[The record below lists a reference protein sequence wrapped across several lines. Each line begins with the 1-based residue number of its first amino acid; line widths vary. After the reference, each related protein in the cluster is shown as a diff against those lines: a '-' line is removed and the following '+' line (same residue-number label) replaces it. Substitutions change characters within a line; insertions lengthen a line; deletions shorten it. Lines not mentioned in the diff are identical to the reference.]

1 MAAITAAMVKELREM
16 TDAGMMECKKAL
28 VEADGDMD
36 KAVDVLRTRGLAAAA
51 KKVGR
56 ATNEGTVMA
65 IVSDDATKGAVVE
78 LNCETDFVGMNEK
91 FKGYAEKIAR
101 AAMAANVEDVEAL
114 KAVDAEGETV
124 EDVLTDAIHT
134 LGENMNLARAAVV
147 EAGGVASYIHGGGK
161 IGVLV
166 TFDVEGI
173 DPASDEFQ
181 HCGRDVAM
189 QVAAASP
196 VSATRESVPAEV
208 VAHEMEIYKAQAAE
222 SGKPENIQEKIA
234 TGRLEKFYKESC
246 LTEQAFVKNPDQ
258 SVTDYVNEVAKKL
271 GGTITLK
278 GFVRYGMH
286 HQGDRLQAL
295 HARRIDD
302 TLFPGVSMGFRPTLQ
317 PNALLV
323 KARSARAFAFYNGWT
338 GMLILHGS
346 ASGAAFPCIVI
357 EGVLSWKR
365 KSSFRATGCS
375 RGKSAYPE
383 RRTRR

>member
-65 IVSDDATKGAVVE
+65 IVSDDATTGAVVE

-222 SGKPENIQEKIA
+222 SRKPENIQEKIA

-271 GGTITLK
+271 GGTIKVT
-278 GFVRYGMH
+278 GFKR
-286 HQGDRLQAL
+286 
-295 HARRIDD
+295 
-302 TLFPGVSMGFRPTLQ
+302 F
-317 PNALLV
+317 
-323 KARSARAFAFYNGWT
+323 
-338 GMLILHGS
+338 MLG
-346 ASGAAFPCIVI
+346 
-357 EGVLSWKR
+357 E
-365 KSSFRATGCS
+365 
-375 RGKSAYPE
+375 
-383 RRTRR
+383 

>member
-114 KAVDAEGETV
+114 KVVDAEGETV

-258 SVTDYVNEVAKKL
+258 NVTDYVNEVAKKL
-271 GGTITLK
+271 GGTIKVT
-278 GFVRYGMH
+278 GFKR
-286 HQGDRLQAL
+286 
-295 HARRIDD
+295 
-302 TLFPGVSMGFRPTLQ
+302 F
-317 PNALLV
+317 
-323 KARSARAFAFYNGWT
+323 
-338 GMLILHGS
+338 MLG
-346 ASGAAFPCIVI
+346 
-357 EGVLSWKR
+357 E
-365 KSSFRATGCS
+365 
-375 RGKSAYPE
+375 
-383 RRTRR
+383 

>member
-101 AAMAANVEDVEAL
+101 AAMAADVEDVEAL
-114 KAVDAEGETV
+114 KTVDAEGETV

-271 GGTITLK
+271 GGTIKVT
-278 GFVRYGMH
+278 GFKR
-286 HQGDRLQAL
+286 
-295 HARRIDD
+295 
-302 TLFPGVSMGFRPTLQ
+302 F
-317 PNALLV
+317 
-323 KARSARAFAFYNGWT
+323 
-338 GMLILHGS
+338 MLG
-346 ASGAAFPCIVI
+346 
-357 EGVLSWKR
+357 E
-365 KSSFRATGCS
+365 
-375 RGKSAYPE
+375 
-383 RRTRR
+383 

>member
-101 AAMAANVEDVEAL
+101 AAMAANVEDIEAL

-147 EAGGVASYIHGGGK
+147 EAGGVSSYIHGGGK

-258 SVTDYVNEVAKKL
+258 NVTDYVNEVAKKL
-271 GGTITLK
+271 GGTIKVT
-278 GFVRYGMH
+278 GFKR
-286 HQGDRLQAL
+286 
-295 HARRIDD
+295 
-302 TLFPGVSMGFRPTLQ
+302 F
-317 PNALLV
+317 
-323 KARSARAFAFYNGWT
+323 
-338 GMLILHGS
+338 MLG
-346 ASGAAFPCIVI
+346 
-357 EGVLSWKR
+357 E
-365 KSSFRATGCS
+365 
-375 RGKSAYPE
+375 
-383 RRTRR
+383 

>member
-258 SVTDYVNEVAKKL
+258 SVTDYVNEAAKKL
-271 GGTITLK
+271 GGTIKVT
-278 GFVRYGMH
+278 GFKR
-286 HQGDRLQAL
+286 
-295 HARRIDD
+295 
-302 TLFPGVSMGFRPTLQ
+302 F
-317 PNALLV
+317 
-323 KARSARAFAFYNGWT
+323 
-338 GMLILHGS
+338 MLG
-346 ASGAAFPCIVI
+346 
-357 EGVLSWKR
+357 E
-365 KSSFRATGCS
+365 
-375 RGKSAYPE
+375 
-383 RRTRR
+383 

>member
-196 VSATRESVPAEV
+196 VSATRESVPADV
-208 VAHEMEIYKAQAAE
+208 VEHEMEIYKAQAAE

-271 GGTITLK
+271 GGTIKVT
-278 GFVRYGMH
+278 GFKR
-286 HQGDRLQAL
+286 
-295 HARRIDD
+295 
-302 TLFPGVSMGFRPTLQ
+302 F
-317 PNALLV
+317 
-323 KARSARAFAFYNGWT
+323 
-338 GMLILHGS
+338 MLG
-346 ASGAAFPCIVI
+346 
-357 EGVLSWKR
+357 E
-365 KSSFRATGCS
+365 
-375 RGKSAYPE
+375 
-383 RRTRR
+383 

>member
-258 SVTDYVNEVAKKL
+258 SVTEYVNEVAKKL
-271 GGTITLK
+271 GGTIKVT
-278 GFVRYGMH
+278 GFKR
-286 HQGDRLQAL
+286 
-295 HARRIDD
+295 
-302 TLFPGVSMGFRPTLQ
+302 F
-317 PNALLV
+317 
-323 KARSARAFAFYNGWT
+323 
-338 GMLILHGS
+338 MLG
-346 ASGAAFPCIVI
+346 
-357 EGVLSWKR
+357 E
-365 KSSFRATGCS
+365 
-375 RGKSAYPE
+375 
-383 RRTRR
+383 

>member
-181 HCGRDVAM
+181 RCGRDVAM

-196 VSATRESVPAEV
+196 VSATRESVPAEIV
-208 VAHEMEIYKAQAAE
+208 EHEMEIYKAQAAD

-234 TGRLEKFYKESC
+234 TGRLEKFFKESC

-271 GGTITLK
+271 GGTIKVT
-278 GFVRYGMH
+278 GFKR
-286 HQGDRLQAL
+286 
-295 HARRIDD
+295 
-302 TLFPGVSMGFRPTLQ
+302 F
-317 PNALLV
+317 
-323 KARSARAFAFYNGWT
+323 
-338 GMLILHGS
+338 MLG
-346 ASGAAFPCIVI
+346 
-357 EGVLSWKR
+357 E
-365 KSSFRATGCS
+365 
-375 RGKSAYPE
+375 
-383 RRTRR
+383 

>member
-101 AAMAANVEDVEAL
+101 AAMAANVEDIEAL
-114 KAVDAEGETV
+114 KAVEAVDAEGETV

-271 GGTITLK
+271 GGTIKVT
-278 GFVRYGMH
+278 GFKR
-286 HQGDRLQAL
+286 
-295 HARRIDD
+295 
-302 TLFPGVSMGFRPTLQ
+302 F
-317 PNALLV
+317 
-323 KARSARAFAFYNGWT
+323 
-338 GMLILHGS
+338 MLG
-346 ASGAAFPCIVI
+346 
-357 EGVLSWKR
+357 E
-365 KSSFRATGCS
+365 
-375 RGKSAYPE
+375 
-383 RRTRR
+383 

>member
-196 VSATRESVPAEV
+196 VSATRESVPAEIV
-208 VAHEMEIYKAQAAE
+208 EHEMEIYKAQAAE

-271 GGTITLK
+271 GGTIKVT
-278 GFVRYGMH
+278 GFKR
-286 HQGDRLQAL
+286 
-295 HARRIDD
+295 
-302 TLFPGVSMGFRPTLQ
+302 F
-317 PNALLV
+317 
-323 KARSARAFAFYNGWT
+323 
-338 GMLILHGS
+338 MLG
-346 ASGAAFPCIVI
+346 
-357 EGVLSWKR
+357 E
-365 KSSFRATGCS
+365 
-375 RGKSAYPE
+375 
-383 RRTRR
+383 

>member
-166 TFDVEGI
+166 ELGCDKADAPEL
-173 DPASDEFQ
+173 AE
-181 HCGRDVAM
+181 
-189 QVAAASP
+189 AAHM
-196 VSATRESVPAEV
+196 VCLQ
-208 VAHEMEIYKAQAAE
+208 IAANAPKYI
-222 SGKPENIQEKIA
+222 KPEDVPQAEIDAE
-234 TGRLEKFYKESC
+234 LEIKLNALKEQKGK
-246 LTEQAFVKNPDQ
+246 LPPEQALVGIKKGMAAKFCTQICLLKQ
-258 SVTDYVNEVAKKL
+258 DYVADGDLSVEKYLDGVAK
-271 GGTITLK
+271 TIGAPITVK
-278 GFVRYGMH
+278 RFVR
-286 HQGDRLQAL
+286 LQL
-295 HARRIDD
+295 
-302 TLFPGVSMGFRPTLQ
+302 
-317 PNALLV
+317 
-323 KARSARAFAFYNGWT
+323 
-338 GMLILHGS
+338 
-346 ASGAAFPCIVI
+346 GA
-357 EGVLSWKR
+357 
-365 KSSFRATGCS
+365 
-375 RGKSAYPE
+375 
-383 RRTRR
+383 